1 MLQYVHQNQIQSSLL
16 QYDDKNYKLL
26 KWKLDAKDLTC

>member
-1 MLQYVHQNQIQSSLL
+1 MNVTICTSKPKIQSSLL

-26 KWKLDAKDLTC
+26 KW